1 MDVMLSGADA
11 IADTVWLGGRED
23 TQTVFDPMAAIVNES
38 GGLAITFLGPLSLLF
53 GMIGLVIVSAVLMMR
68 SALLYLVAAF
78 APIVWASSVSPVM
91 RGAGRRLMHV
101 TVALVLAKPAI
112 VLTLTVGMKLMANT
126 LTPTFSDG
134 AEISSASARGTLM
147 TGFTCITMAGLSP
160 WVCGLESSELAA
172 SAGGSR
178 NGRSAR
184 GMPVGCRTQD
194 AVWSSWLFC
203 DSSQRSASIAAMQP
217 EPAAVMAWR

>member
-78 APIVWASSVSPVM
+78 RTDRVGVVGVAGDARRRAPSDARDGRPGAGEAGNRAHAHGRHEVDGQHADTDLQRRRRNQLGVGPRHVDDRVHMHHDGGAVAVGM
-91 RGAGRRLMHV
+91 RVGNLRARRLRWRLAERALSARDAGGLSNSGRRLEF
-101 TVALVLAKPAI
+101 VALL
-112 VLTLTVGMKLMANT
+112 
-126 LTPTFSDG
+126 
-134 AEISSASARGTLM
+134 
-147 TGFTCITMAGLSP
+147 
-160 WVCGLESSELAA
+160 
-172 SAGGSR
+172 
-178 NGRSAR
+178 
-184 GMPVGCRTQD
+184 
-194 AVWSSWLFC
+194 
-203 DSSQRSASIAAMQP
+203 
-217 EPAAVMAWR
+217 

>member
-1 MDVMLSGADA
+1 MDVMLRGADA

-126 LTPTFSDG
+126 LTDLQRRRRNQLGVGPRLVDDRVHMHHDG
-134 AEISSASARGTLM
+134 GAVAVGIRVGNLRARRLRWRLAERALSARDAG
-147 TGFTCITMAGLSP
+147 GLSNS
-160 WVCGLESSELAA
+160 GRRLEFVAL
-172 SAGGSR
+172 
-178 NGRSAR
+178 
-184 GMPVGCRTQD
+184 
-194 AVWSSWLFC
+194 L
-203 DSSQRSASIAAMQP
+203 
-217 EPAAVMAWR
+217 